1 MMPNSVPRAR
11 GSWHDMLATIL
22 YRNLKVTA
30 EWSDQHTHLT
40 LKVPTKRPGYLI
52 PPISWVVR
60 PPAYKSLV
68 LDPVAADLWE
78 WCDGEKNVE
87 QVIEL
92 FARKHNLTFHESRVS
107 VTTYLKQLIKR
118 GVWAVAI

>member
-1 MMPNSVPRAR
+1 MTSQKIARPR
-11 GSWHDMLATIL
+11 GNWHEMLATVL

-30 EWSDQHTHLT
+30 EWNDRRTHLT
-40 LKVPTKRPGYLI
+40 LKIPTKRPGYLV

-60 PPAYKSLV
+60 PPEFKSII

-78 WCDGEKNVE
+78 WCDGLRNVE

-107 VTTYLKQLIKR
+107 VTTYLKELVKR
-118 GVWAVAI
+118 GVWAVAV